1 MVERVLEEATNKSRV
16 KQSDIKALMK
26 TVVSGTMQAVS
37 KGRELSIS
45 PTVVRNITKDIV
57 KDFESGSV
65 EKFENAM
72 DRTEKV
78 VEKLGVNIKDFNKGL
93 AKRIEELKNQRD
105 RSAKEVE
112 VLRAKNIVAE
122 TRTIKEGKEF
132 KVETNILTKQEI
144 ENRKTL
150 LKENVK
156 RVDDFEEKI
165 IKRREKLLEND
176 KLTTEQK
183 DKIIS
188 DEKKL
193 QGFKEK
199 IEKEDTTLNPLK
211 EQEDSGPQSAFLE
224 ELKAPFMAF
233 GDALMGLK
241 EGVMQGKKVFDFFSK
256 GGLMKSLK
264 SFRKSIKVL
273 GTFFKSTR
281 VLIGLA
287 IVGVVAAIFFFR
299 DKIGAVADFLVS
311 IPEKIGN
318 FFKKAFTTFTDFFKT
333 AVNSVIML
341 IRKVPGFK
349 KFGTLMETSTMKAD
363 REEKE
368 KAERIKQG
376 EKDFDNIG
384 TESGFEKTESGLMK
398 PKFEFDKGQSFDDTD
413 AGNASS
419 VVFDPNTGEAKI
431 LNRQVVGDN
440 FKGAGGDGTGDA
452 SVAKTLYQEQKQS
465 KMFDTGEVPPA
476 VIYNNQ
482 TSTVGGSNS
491 TVSGFINNKNVDNTF
506 LNLDNDMSP

>member
-376 EKDFDNIG
+376 TQDFDSIG